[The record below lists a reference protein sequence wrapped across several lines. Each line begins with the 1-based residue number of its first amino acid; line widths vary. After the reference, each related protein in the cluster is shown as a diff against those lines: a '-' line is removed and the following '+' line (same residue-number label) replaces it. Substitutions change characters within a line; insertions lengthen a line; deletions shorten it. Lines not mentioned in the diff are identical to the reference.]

1 MISVSYISVDE
12 LKAKLDSHTPLYLFE
27 TLSADYFRH
36 SHIPGAINMPPEKTL
51 QVVTEHV
58 ADKNAE
64 IVVYCLDTDCHAA
77 EKAARKLMALGYTNV
92 FDFAGGKKA
101 WMEAGLLLE
110 RHARRDAEA
119 DA

>member
-1 MISVSYISVDE
+1 MISVPYISVDE
-12 LKAKLDSHTPLYLFE
+12 LKTKLDAENPPFLFE

-64 IVVYCLDTDCHAA
+64 IVVYCLDTECHAA

-101 WMEAGLLLE
+101 WAEAGLPLE
-110 RHARRDAEA
+110 RHARRDVEA
-119 DA
+119 